1 MLPAVTT
8 AEVRTP
14 LRLPLK
20 VMAVVLRGGQL
31 TAPLRVTPGKVRSQ
45 AEERREDDSQTQVM
59 LTVRT

>member
-20 VMAVVLRGGQL
+20 VVAVVLRGGQL
-31 TAPLRVTPGKVRSQ
+31 TALQRVTPGRVRSQ
-45 AEERREDDSQTQVM
+45 AEERREDDSQTQEV
-59 LTVRT
+59 LTMRT

>member
-20 VMAVVLRGGQL
+20 VVAVVRWGGQL
-31 TAPLRVTPGKVRSQ
+31 TALLKVTPGRVRSQ
-45 AEERREDDSQTQVM
+45 AVERREDDSQTQVM